1 MSLTWTF
8 HIRSKPFDINH
19 KIFTFSAIREFLHRN
34 DVFIRLSCSDT
45 DRSLCNSIL
54 ILYII
59 FMTCIL
65 NVSFSYSVLLRFMT
79 ENVQH
84 FMSRYKYIIQ
94 NRLLC
99 HHTICQQLVYNI
111 FHETWIFVYL
121 CKRLV
126 LRPIELS
133 PGYRFYLSDNIDP
146 KTNAGMR
153 LRPCPGLATWRMLLA
168 SVHVE
173 SGWPRYSCP
182 LPTVSA
188 CVKLGLATT
197 GHRGWATEDWWDDG
211 HESGRGCDCGSR
223 S

>member
-1 MSLTWTF
+1 
-8 HIRSKPFDINH
+8 
-19 KIFTFSAIREFLHRN
+19 
-34 DVFIRLSCSDT
+34 
-45 DRSLCNSIL
+45 
-54 ILYII
+54 
-59 FMTCIL
+59 MTCIL

-197 GHRGWATEDWWDDG
+197 GRGGWAAEDWWDDG

>member
-1 MSLTWTF
+1 
-8 HIRSKPFDINH
+8 
-19 KIFTFSAIREFLHRN
+19 
-34 DVFIRLSCSDT
+34 
-45 DRSLCNSIL
+45 
-54 ILYII
+54 
-59 FMTCIL
+59 MTCIL

-126 LRPIELS
+126 LRSIELS

-153 LRPCPGLATWRMLLA
+153 LLPCPGLATWRMLLA

-182 LPTVSA
+182 QCPAHCLRLCKARPSNNWARRMGSGGRVRWRAWVRARLWLWLQIIDGDTELRPGNKRDQN
-188 CVKLGLATT
+188 CTATRT
-197 GHRGWATEDWWDDG
+197 RYLDI
-211 HESGRGCDCGSR
+211 
-223 S
+223 